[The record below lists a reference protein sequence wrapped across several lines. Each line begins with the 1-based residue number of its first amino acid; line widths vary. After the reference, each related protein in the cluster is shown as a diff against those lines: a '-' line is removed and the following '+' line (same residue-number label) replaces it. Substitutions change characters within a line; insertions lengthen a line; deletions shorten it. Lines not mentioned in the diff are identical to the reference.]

1 MWYFMLGSFVHS
13 CWEANVCICL
23 KHAHV
28 FGAHVGRNACSFIE
42 VDHNSHPTLTTGP
55 FGVTHTRT
63 LSGFRSRWVM
73 PRLCKKATALQSCFT
88 TLWLRWASGGLGSRY
103 WFKSPPSQYSITS
116 HRAKQRKGL
125 ACSSRL
131 WAGLFLPLLCGL
143 CGVVPPDEL
152 DLALS
157 WMVLVLSWSLQ
168 TEWVLGDCEFLSWL
182 GGAPITLPF
191 NTLST
196 KCKGSFPDLRGLR
209 VLGPI
214 CRRQLWS
221 AMTLA
226 WFLAVDLIAHS
237 SCRYSSMHSGL
248 QQGSRLIATL
258 CPVLAIC
265 PSKTTP

>member
-1 MWYFMLGSFVHS
+1 MCPSWGHS

-28 FGAHVGRNACSFIE
+28 VRNACSFVE
-42 VDHNSHPTLTTGP
+42 VDHNRLPTLITGP
-55 FGVTHTRT
+55 FGVTHTKT

-73 PRLCKKATALQSCFT
+73 PRLCRKATALQSCFT
-88 TLWLRWASGGLGSRY
+88 TLWLRWASGGLESRY

-116 HRAKQRKGL
+116 HRAKQRKGPG
-125 ACSSRL
+125 CSSCL
-131 WAGLFLPLLCGL
+131 WAGLFLLLFCGL
-143 CGVVPPDEL
+143 RGVVPLDEL

-168 TEWVLGDCEFLSWL
+168 TEWVLPWLWDCEFLSWL
-182 GGAPITLPF
+182 CGAPITLPF

-196 KCKGSFPDLRGLR
+196 RCKGSFPDLRGLR
-209 VLGPI
+209 VLGPV

-221 AMTLA
+221 AITLA

-258 CPVLAIC
+258 CPVLAIW